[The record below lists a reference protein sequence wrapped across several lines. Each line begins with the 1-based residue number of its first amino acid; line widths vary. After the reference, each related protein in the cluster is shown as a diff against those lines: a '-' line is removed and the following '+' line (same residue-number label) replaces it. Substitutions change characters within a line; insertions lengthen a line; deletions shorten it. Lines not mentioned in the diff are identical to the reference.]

1 MKFFF
6 SNSHKKQERHHLF
19 TVSISHKALGTNGEF
34 SHIKGHQLLALT
46 LGKML
51 LLFAFFHVHTHM
63 NTYSTQVLILSS
75 LEMWEVPNEYAY
87 NVKNNQ
93 NNIQSPLTVQPT

>member
-1 MKFFF
+1 
-6 SNSHKKQERHHLF
+6 
-19 TVSISHKALGTNGEF
+19 
-34 SHIKGHQLLALT
+34 
-46 LGKML
+46 ML

-93 NNIQSPLTVQPT
+93 NNIQSPLTVQAT